1 MADLTLSA
9 QPRHMV
15 GRKVRQLR
23 NRGLTPVVVYGKT
36 QQAQSLQVD
45 ERFLDRTLQSGGLS
59 RLVQVNVEGG
69 DNYNVLIRSVQRH
82 PVTHR
87 LLHADFY
94 AVNMAEKQHVNVPVL
109 SVGKSAT
116 LVTGMMIYQNMD
128 SIAVEALPADIPLNI
143 EVDITNLSLETPIT
157 VADLPQIQGV
167 TYTAE
172 PQEHVFSMM
181 ATRAE
186 EVAEVP
192 VAGAAEPEVVAKGK
206 KEEEEA

>member
-9 QPRHMV
+9 QPRQLA

-59 RLVQVNVEGG
+59 RLVQVNVDGG
-69 DNYNVLIRSVQRH
+69 ENYNVLIRSVQRH

-94 AVNMAEKQHVNVPVL
+94 AVNKSEKQHVNIPVVG
-109 SVGKSAT
+109 VGKPA
-116 LVTGMMIYQNMD
+116 LLATGMMIYQNLD
-128 SIAVEALPADIPLNI
+128 SITIEALPSDIPLNI
-143 EVDITNLSLETPIT
+143 EVDISSLSLENSIT
-157 VADLPQIQGV
+157 VADLPQIHGV

-172 PQEHVFSMM
+172 PEEHVFSMM
-181 ATRAE
+181 ATRTE
-186 EVAEVP
+186 EVAEP
-192 VAGAAEPEVVAKGK
+192 AAGTGEPEVLAKSK
-206 KEEEEA
+206 KEDE